1 VAGFRA
7 PVSEIGG
14 RPTRCSHT
22 AGASAVTTASTPLAP
37 LGSRLRSNVSSI
49 RDARPDEVELVR
61 ALFREYAASLGR
73 DLSFQD
79 FERELTELPDFY
91 RVILLA
97 EEESEVV
104 GCAAVRGFAPGVA
117 ELKRLYVRPE
127 ARGAG
132 LGRALSIEAIER
144 ARVAG
149 FTSIRLD
156 TLPTMAAATALYRD
170 LGFREIEPYRH
181 NPIPGTR
188 YFELEL

>member
-1 VAGFRA
+1 M
-7 PVSEIGG
+7 
-14 RPTRCSHT
+14 
-22 AGASAVTTASTPLAP
+22 
-37 LGSRLRSNVSSI
+37 
-49 RDARPDEVELVR
+49 ELVR
-61 ALFREYAASLGR
+61 ALFREYSASLGR
-73 DLSFQD
+73 DLAFQD

-97 EEESEVV
+97 EQGSEVV
-104 GCAAVRGFAPGVA
+104 GCAAVREFVPRVA
-117 ELKRLYVRPE
+117 ELKRLYVRPA

-132 LGRALSIEAIER
+132 LGRALSVEAIER
-144 ARVAG
+144 ARAVG

-156 TLPTMAAATALYRD
+156 TLPEMTAATALYRG